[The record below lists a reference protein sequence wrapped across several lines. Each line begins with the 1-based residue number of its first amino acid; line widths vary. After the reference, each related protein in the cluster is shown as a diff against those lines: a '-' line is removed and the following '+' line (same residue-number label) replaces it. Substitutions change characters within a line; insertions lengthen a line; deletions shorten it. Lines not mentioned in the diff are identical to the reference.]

1 MSSTRL
7 DLGGMLTAIVTPFG
21 RDGQV
26 DFGALDALVERQLE
40 AGVQGLVPCG
50 TTGESPTL
58 SAQERQKIIEHV
70 MTRVGGSVP
79 VIAGAGGNDTR
90 AAIDN
95 QKLVRDAGADA
106 ALVANPYYNKPT
118 QEGLYR
124 HYAALREAVD
134 LPIVLYNIPGRTA
147 SDIQPATVAR
157 LHRLGGFVAIKE
169 ATGDLERIAAIREL
183 TGEEFAILSGE
194 DHLTL
199 PFVALGGDGVI
210 SAVANVAPVEMVSL
224 TERCLAGDFAS
235 ARVLHTKLRPLMKA
249 LFVETN
255 PIPAKAALA
264 MMGLIEENYR
274 LPLCEMQPE
283 TRTRLHAVLVHG
295 GWLRAV

>member
-1 MSSTRL
+1 MDSSRL
-7 DLGGMLTAIVTPFG
+7 DLRGTLTAIVTPFD

-26 DFGALDALVERQLE
+26 DFGALDAVVERQLD
-40 AGVQGLVPCG
+40 AGVWGLVPCG

-58 SAQERQKIIEHV
+58 SADERRQIIERIAA
-70 MTRVGGSVP
+70 RVGGAVP
-79 VIAGAGGNDTR
+79 IIAGAGGNDTR
-90 AAIDN
+90 AAIAN
-95 QKLVRDAGADA
+95 QQLVRDAGADA

-157 LHRLGGFVAIKE
+157 LHRLGGFIAIKE
-169 ATGDLERIAAIREL
+169 ATGDLDRIAAIREL
-183 TGEEFAILSGE
+183 VGSDFSILSGE

-199 PFVALGGDGVI
+199 PFIALGGEGVI
-210 SAVANVAPVEMVSL
+210 SAVANVAPIEMVSL
-224 TERCLAGDFAS
+224 TERCLAGDFES
-235 ARVLHTKLRPLMKA
+235 ARVLHTKLRPLMRA

-264 MMGLIEENYR
+264 MMGLMEETYR

-283 TRTRLHAVLVHG
+283 TRARLRAVLVQG
-295 GWLRAV
+295 GWLR